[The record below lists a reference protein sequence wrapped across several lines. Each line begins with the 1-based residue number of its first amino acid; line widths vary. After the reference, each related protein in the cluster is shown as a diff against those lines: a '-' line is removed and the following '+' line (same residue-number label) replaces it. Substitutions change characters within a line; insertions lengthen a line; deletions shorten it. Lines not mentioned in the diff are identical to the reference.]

1 MKLINQLL
9 NNQFNFLERLSL
21 LLFGILPITL
31 VMGNAAININILLI
45 DLLFLIY
52 CFKYKLWGW
61 LKKDIFLYLIVLYI
75 FLNLNSLFSYFILF
89 EDQTTPFWL
98 NDVLTFYNDDIVL
111 KFYENDGIIR
121 SFLFIKF
128 ILLVFA
134 FSFLL
139 NDNKI
144 LGLVHKSW
152 LLIIIIFI
160 FDIFFEKFTGRNII
174 GNVSP
179 DPSRIVSFFKDE
191 MVVGAFIFCFGYAS
205 STYFINNN
213 KKGKSILPIMLIF
226 LLIPLSIFVTGEKSN
241 FLKSILVFFIIIY
254 FLKKNKQFLNYKVL
268 IITIFFLISCF
279 LIFNKNTNIKY
290 SETYMRIFEEI
301 PILNSKPGAVQSE
314 ESAVHKSIWK
324 NLIKIKYFAH
334 YDAALGI
341 LKNYPITGIGNKN
354 FRIECFKEKYYN
366 KKILHSHSRCSTHP
380 HQIHF
385 EILSEQGILGYF
397 MILTFIIWFSIKNIK
412 ISLKSRN
419 IYHFSNTVYLMVFF
433 IPLLPGGGIFNTFSG
448 ALFWIIFSLINL
460 DYEKK

>member
-9 NNQFNFLERLSL
+9 NNQLTFLERLSL
-21 LLFGILPITL
+21 LLIVILPISL
-31 VMGNAAININILLI
+31 VAGNAAININILLI

-61 LKKDIFLYLIVLYI
+61 LKKDIFLYLMVLYI

-144 LGLVHKSW
+144 LGLVQKSW

-160 FDIFFEKFTGRNII
+160 FDVFFEKFTGRNII

-205 STYFINNN
+205 STYFINN
-213 KKGKSILPIMLIF
+213 KEKGKSILPIMLIF

-254 FLKKNKQFLNYKVL
+254 FLKNNKQFLNYKVL
-268 IITIFFLISCF
+268 MITIFFLISCF
-279 LIFNKNTNIKY
+279 LIFSKNTNIKY
-290 SETYMRIFEEI
+290 SETYMRIVVVEKNSSKEFE
-301 PILNSKPGAVQSE
+301 AQ
-314 ESAVHKSIWK
+314 KSIWN
-324 NLIKIKYFAH
+324 NLTKIKYFAH

-366 KKILHSHSRCSTHP
+366 QKILHSLSRCSTHP

-412 ISLKSRN
+412 ISLKNRN
-419 IYHFSNTVYLMVFF
+419 IYHLSNTAYLMVFF
-433 IPLLPGGGIFNTFSG
+433 IPLLPGSGIFNTFSG
-448 ALFWIIFSLINL
+448 ALFWVIFSLINL

>member
-9 NNQFNFLERLSL
+9 NNQFNFSEGLSL
-21 LLFGILPITL
+21 LLFGILPISL

-52 CFKYKLWGW
+52 CFKYRLWSW
-61 LKKDIFLYLIVLYI
+61 LKKDIFLYLMVLYI

-89 EDQTTPFWL
+89 ENQVSPYFLDG
-98 NDVLTFYNDDIVL
+98 VLTFYNDDIII
-111 KFYENDGIIR
+111 KFYENDGIRR

-152 LLIIIIFI
+152 FLIITIFI
-160 FDIFFEKFTGRNII
+160 FDVFFEKFTGRNII

-191 MVVGAFIFCFGYAS
+191 MVVGAFIFCFGYTS
-205 STYFINNN
+205 STYFINN
-213 KKGKSILPIMLIF
+213 KEKGKSILPIILIF

-254 FLKKNKQFLNYKVL
+254 FLKRNKQFLNYKVL
-268 IITIFFLISCF
+268 LITIFFLISCF
-279 LIFNKNTNIKY
+279 LFFSKNTHIKY
-290 SETYMRIFEEI
+290 FETYKRILVPEKNLSKEFE
-301 PILNSKPGAVQSE
+301 PQ
-314 ESAVHKSIWK
+314 KSIWN

-334 YDAALGI
+334 YDAALAI
-341 LKNYPITGIGNKN
+341 FKNYPITGIGNKN
-354 FRIECFKEKYYN
+354 FRIECFKDKYYN
-366 KKILHSHSRCSTHP
+366 KEILHSHNRCSTHP

-385 EILSEQGILGYF
+385 EILSEQGILGYL

-412 ISLKSRN
+412 ISLKNKN
-419 IYHFSNTVYLMVFF
+419 IYHLSNTVYLMVFF
-433 IPLLPGGGIFNTFSG
+433 IPLLPGGGIFNTFNG
-448 ALFWIIFSLINL
+448 ALFWVIFSLINL

>member
-9 NNQFNFLERLSL
+9 NNQLNLLEQLSL
-21 LLFGILPITL
+21 LLFGILPISL
-31 VMGNAAININILLI
+31 AMGNAAININIFLI

-52 CFKYKLWGW
+52 CFKYKIWSW

-89 EDQTTPFWL
+89 ENQTKPFWL
-98 NDVLTFYNDDIVL
+98 DGVLTFYNDDIIL
-111 KFYENDGIIR
+111 KFHENDGIRR
-121 SFLFIKF
+121 SFFFIKF

-152 LLIIIIFI
+152 FLIITIFI
-160 FDIFFEKFTGRNII
+160 FDVFFEKFTGRNII

-179 DPSRIVSFFKDE
+179 DMTRIVSFFKDE

-205 STYFINNN
+205 STYLINN
-213 KKGKSILPIMLIF
+213 KEKGKSILPIMLIF

-254 FLKKNKQFLNYKVL
+254 FLKKNEQFLNYKILL
-268 IITIFFLISCF
+268 IAIFFLVSCF
-279 LIFNKNTNIKY
+279 FIISKNTYIKY
-290 SETYMRIFEEI
+290 SETYMRIVVAEKNPSKEFE
-301 PILNSKPGAVQSE
+301 AQ
-314 ESAVHKSIWK
+314 KSIWN
-324 NLIKIKYFAH
+324 NLTKIKYFAH

-366 KKILHSHSRCSTHP
+366 KKILHSQSRCSTHP

-397 MILTFIIWFSIKNIK
+397 MILTFIIWFSTKNIK
-412 ISLKSRN
+412 ISLKNKN
-419 IYHFSNTVYLMVFF
+419 IYHLSNTVYLMVFF
-433 IPLLPGGGIFNTFSG
+433 IPLLPGSGIFNTFNG
-448 ALFWIIFSLINL
+448 ALFWVIFSLINL

>member
-21 LLFGILPITL
+21 LLFGILPISL
-31 VMGNAAININILLI
+31 AMGNAAININIFLI

-52 CFKYKLWGW
+52 CFKYKIWSW
-61 LKKDIFLYLIVLYI
+61 LKKDIFLYLMVLYI

-89 EDQTTPFWL
+89 ENQTKPFWL
-98 NDVLTFYNDDIVL
+98 DGVLTFYNDDIIL
-111 KFYENDGIIR
+111 KFHENDGIRR

-152 LLIIIIFI
+152 FLIITIFI
-160 FDIFFEKFTGRNII
+160 FDVFFEKFTGRNII

-179 DPSRIVSFFKDE
+179 DMTRIVSFFKDE

-205 STYFINNN
+205 STYLINN
-213 KKGKSILPIMLIF
+213 KEKGKSILPIMLIF

-254 FLKKNKQFLNYKVL
+254 FLKKNEQFLNYKILL
-268 IITIFFLISCF
+268 IAIFFLVSCF
-279 LIFNKNTNIKY
+279 FIISKNTYIKY
-290 SETYMRIFEEI
+290 SETYMRIVVAEKNPSKEFE
-301 PILNSKPGAVQSE
+301 AQ
-314 ESAVHKSIWK
+314 KSIWN
-324 NLIKIKYFAH
+324 NLTKIKYFAH

-366 KKILHSHSRCSTHP
+366 KKILHSQSRCSTHP

-397 MILTFIIWFSIKNIK
+397 MILTFIIWFSTKNIK
-412 ISLKSRN
+412 ISLKNKN
-419 IYHFSNTVYLMVFF
+419 IYHLSNTVYLMVFF
-433 IPLLPGGGIFNTFSG
+433 IPLLPGSGIFNTFNG
-448 ALFWIIFSLINL
+448 ALFWVIFSLINL

>member
-21 LLFGILPITL
+21 LLFGILPISL
-31 VMGNAAININILLI
+31 AMGNAAININIFLI

-52 CFKYKLWGW
+52 CFKYKIWSW
-61 LKKDIFLYLIVLYI
+61 LKKDIFLYLMVLYI

-89 EDQTTPFWL
+89 ENQTKPFWL
-98 NDVLTFYNDDIVL
+98 DGVLTFYNDDIIL
-111 KFYENDGIIR
+111 KFHENDGIRR

-152 LLIIIIFI
+152 FLIITIFI
-160 FDIFFEKFTGRNII
+160 FDVFFEKFTGRNII

-179 DPSRIVSFFKDE
+179 DMTRIVSFFKDE

-205 STYFINNN
+205 STYFINN
-213 KKGKSILPIMLIF
+213 KEKGKSILPIMLIF

-254 FLKKNKQFLNYKVL
+254 FLKKNEIFLNYKILL
-268 IITIFFLISCF
+268 IAIFFLVSCF
-279 LIFNKNTNIKY
+279 FIISKNTYIKY
-290 SETYMRIFEEI
+290 SETYMRIVVVEKNSSKEFE
-301 PILNSKPGAVQSE
+301 AQ
-314 ESAVHKSIWK
+314 KSIWN
-324 NLIKIKYFAH
+324 NLTKIKYFAH

-366 KKILHSHSRCSTHP
+366 KKILHSQSRCSTHP

-412 ISLKSRN
+412 ISLKNRN
-419 IYHFSNTVYLMVFF
+419 IYHFSNTAYLMVFF
-433 IPLLPGGGIFNTFSG
+433 IPLLPGSGIFNTFSG
-448 ALFWIIFSLINL
+448 ALFWVIFSLINL

>member
-21 LLFGILPITL
+21 LLFGILPISL
-31 VMGNAAININILLI
+31 AMGNAAININIFLI

-52 CFKYKLWGW
+52 CFKYKIWSW
-61 LKKDIFLYLIVLYI
+61 LKKDIFLYLMVLYI

-89 EDQTTPFWL
+89 ENQTKPFWL
-98 NDVLTFYNDDIVL
+98 DGVLTFYNDDIIL
-111 KFYENDGIIR
+111 KFHENDGIRR

-152 LLIIIIFI
+152 FLIITIFI
-160 FDIFFEKFTGRNII
+160 FDVFFEKFTGRNII

-179 DPSRIVSFFKDE
+179 DMTRIVSFFKDE

-205 STYFINNN
+205 STYLINN
-213 KKGKSILPIMLIF
+213 KEKGKSILPIMLIF

-254 FLKKNKQFLNYKVL
+254 FLKKNELFLNYKILL
-268 IITIFFLISCF
+268 IAIFFLVSCF
-279 LIFNKNTNIKY
+279 FIISKNTYIKY
-290 SETYMRIFEEI
+290 SETYMRIVVAEKNPSKEFE
-301 PILNSKPGAVQSE
+301 AQ
-314 ESAVHKSIWK
+314 KSIWN
-324 NLIKIKYFAH
+324 NLTKIKYFAH

-366 KKILHSHSRCSTHP
+366 KKILHSQSRCSTHP

-397 MILTFIIWFSIKNIK
+397 MILTFIIWFSTKNIK
-412 ISLKSRN
+412 ISLKNKN
-419 IYHFSNTVYLMVFF
+419 IYHLSNTVYLMVFF
-433 IPLLPGGGIFNTFSG
+433 IPLLPGSGIFNTFNG
-448 ALFWIIFSLINL
+448 ALFWVIFSLINL

>member
-21 LLFGILPITL
+21 LLFSILPISL

-52 CFKYKLWGW
+52 CFKYKLWSW
-61 LKKDIFLYLIVLYI
+61 LKKDIFLYLMVLYI

-89 EDQTTPFWL
+89 ENQTKPFWL
-98 NDVLTFYNDDIVL
+98 DGVLTFYNDDIIL

-152 LLIIIIFI
+152 FLIITIFI
-160 FDIFFEKFTGRNII
+160 FDVFFEKFTGRNII
-174 GNVSP
+174 GNISL
-179 DPSRIVSFFKDE
+179 DMTRIVSFFKDE
-191 MVVGAFIFCFGYAS
+191 MVVGAFIFCFGYTS
-205 STYFINNN
+205 STYFINN
-213 KKGKSILPIMLIF
+213 KEKGKSILPIILIF

-254 FLKKNKQFLNYKVL
+254 FLKRNKQFLNYKVL
-268 IITIFFLISCF
+268 LITIFFLISCF
-279 LIFNKNTNIKY
+279 LFFSKNTHIKY
-290 SETYMRIFEEI
+290 FETYKRILVPEKNLSKEFE
-301 PILNSKPGAVQSE
+301 PQ
-314 ESAVHKSIWK
+314 KSIWN

-334 YDAALGI
+334 YDAALAI
-341 LKNYPITGIGNKN
+341 FKNYPITGIGNKN
-354 FRIECFKEKYYN
+354 FRIECFKDKYYN
-366 KKILHSHSRCSTHP
+366 KEILHSHNRCSTHP

-385 EILSEQGILGYF
+385 EILSEQGILGYL

-412 ISLKSRN
+412 ISLKNKN
-419 IYHFSNTVYLMVFF
+419 IYHLSNTVYLMVFF
-433 IPLLPGGGIFNTFSG
+433 IPLLPGSGIFNTFNG
-448 ALFWIIFSLINL
+448 TLFWVIFSLINL